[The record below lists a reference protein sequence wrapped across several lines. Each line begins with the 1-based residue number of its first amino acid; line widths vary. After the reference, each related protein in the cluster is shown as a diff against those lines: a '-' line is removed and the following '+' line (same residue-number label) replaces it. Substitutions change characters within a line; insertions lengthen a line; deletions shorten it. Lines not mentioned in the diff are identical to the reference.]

1 MPILLDGIWRLLED
15 YNVLDSALQVSSKLG
30 FYGFKVFWHWVCV
43 STKVPMV
50 ALTLLQQGTGDC

>member
-15 YNVLDSALQVSSKLG
+15 YNVLDFALQFSSKFG
-30 FYGFKVFWHWVCV
+30 FDGFKVFWHWVYV
-43 STKVPMV
+43 SIKVPMV